1 MPILLI
7 QFLYAKLLKS
17 LFTADYQ
24 AYSYFLI
31 IQIKQPDNM
40 AKTPDST
47 NKNLVLSLAII
58 GIIFFIIG
66 FGIGISGFLTPALR
80 SAFDLNTG
88 QAYLVTA
95 AIFSAFILFGRPSAW
110 IINKIGYRKSLSIAF
125 IIMAIGM
132 LLFVPSARLISFPL
146 FLFALFVGGIGNTL
160 LQAAVN
166 PYVTIIGSIDSAA
179 MRMSLMGIMNKMAWW
194 VAPLFLGIF
203 IDLNNVMLDDVI
215 NPFYIVTAIL
225 ISLGIAIY
233 FAPLPEVKAKGEES
247 LAIDSPNVGNPIPQS
262 IWSYPHLLLGA
273 FAIFLYVGIEV
284 LPMVS
289 IIDFAKASF
298 GDVPNL
304 ENYAKYVSIGLV
316 AGYLFGVITVPKL
329 LSQTTV
335 LIIFAILGIL
345 SSLFLVFSPI
355 EYAFYGLLF
364 TSFANSLMWPAI
376 WPLAL
381 ADLGKLTKIGSSI
394 LVMGIVGGAF
404 IPLIFGYMVDLSKR
418 TAAVA
423 QVSDYQS
430 AYWILFPCYLFILYF
445 ALHGH
450 KIRLKKILQI
460 IT

>member
-1 MPILLI
+1 
-7 QFLYAKLLKS
+7 
-17 LFTADYQ
+17 
-24 AYSYFLI
+24 
-31 IQIKQPDNM
+31 M

-225 ISLGIAIY
+225 IALGIAIY
-233 FAPLPEVKAKGEES
+233 FAPLPEVKARGEE
-247 LAIDSPNVGNPIPQS
+247 ATEIDSSNLGNSSTNS
-262 IWSYPHLLLGA
+262 IWSYPHLLLGT

-304 ENYAKYVSIGLV
+304 ESYAKYVTIGLV
-316 AGYLFGVITVPKL
+316 AGYLFGVITVPRL

-376 WPLAL
+376 WPLAI
-381 ADLGKLTKIGSSI
+381 ADLGKLTKIGSST

-404 IPLIFGYMVDLSKR
+404 IPLIFGYLVDLSKGN
-418 TAAVA
+418 AAVA
-423 QVSDYQS
+423 QVSDYQF

-450 KIRLKKILQI
+450 RIRLKKI
-460 IT
+460 TPVSS